1 MQKFLLIIS
10 LMAIFSAKSQT
21 LQTPSEITRFNQVTS
36 YDELTNFVKLLDES
50 SDILSV
56 EIIGKSVLGRELY
69 ALKFTDSYFSTNPS
83 KIKVLIHAQQHGNEQ
98 SGKEGA
104 LLLVNKLISP
114 EYAYLFERIDLVIVP
129 QVNPDGS
136 EKNARHNSNNA
147 DMNRN
152 HLIMT
157 EPEVMA
163 LHQLFDTY
171 QFEVTMDVHEY
182 SPYSEDWMQLG
193 YRKNTDILI
202 GFNTNPAVSSKIR
215 DFQKKHYLP
224 FFNDYLSSR
233 QITNGI
239 YSPGGP
245 PDSAYIR
252 YSTFDINDGRQS
264 FGIQNTFS
272 FIQEGMNGEDNFK
285 QNLSHRAQSQAA
297 GMLALLEF
305 VYQNKKQIK
314 KTVQK
319 ERSKLVKGNDIK
331 EIPLQMEHVGN
342 GQKMQLPAYAYH
354 SKSDSMI
361 IVNDFRPVVKP
372 TLSMNKPYGYLIPKT
387 QTELVNWVH
396 RQDFTIIDLSSIE
409 KFYFEKLFIS
419 SVDSIDFEGDIIP
432 FPSITISQIES
443 SVKLDEYIFVQT
455 RQLKGNLL
463 ILGLE
468 PQSELGLATYRQFS
482 FLMEAESMFPV
493 IRVRLVSSE
502 K

>member
-1 MQKFLLIIS
+1 MRKIFLIIS
-10 LMAIFSAKSQT
+10 LLAIFTVKSQT
-21 LQTPSEITRFNQVTS
+21 LQTPSEIAGFDHITS
-36 YDELTNFVKLLDES
+36 YDELTNYVRLLDES
-50 SDILSV
+50 SEILSV
-56 EIIGKSVLGRELY
+56 ETIGKSVMGRNLY
-69 ALKFTDSYFSTNPS
+69 ALKFSDSYFSASPS
-83 KIKVLIHAQQHGNEQ
+83 KIKVMIHAQQHGNEQ

-104 LLLVNKLISP
+104 LLLANKLISP
-114 EYAYLFERIDLVIVP
+114 EYAYLFEHIDLVIIP

-136 EKNARHNSNNA
+136 EINTRRNSNNA
-147 DMNRN
+147 DLNRN

-163 LHQLFDTY
+163 LHQLFDKY
-171 QFEVTMDVHEY
+171 LFEVTMDVHEY
-182 SPYSEDWMQLG
+182 SPFDKEWMQMG

-215 DFQKKHYLP
+215 AFQKKHYLP
-224 FFNDYLSSR
+224 FFNEYLSSR
-233 QITNGI
+233 QISNGI

-314 KTVQK
+314 KIVQK
-319 ERSKLVKGNDIK
+319 ERSKLVKGIDFK

-342 GQKMQLPAYAYH
+342 GQKMQLPVYAFH
-354 SKSDSMI
+354 SKSDSVI
-361 IVNDFRPVVKP
+361 IVKDFRPVVKP
-372 TLSMNKPYGYLIPKT
+372 TLSMNKPNGYLISKT
-387 QTELVNWVH
+387 QIELVNWVH
-396 RQDFTIIDLSSIE
+396 RQDFTIIDLINPE

-419 SVDSIDFEGDIIP
+419 TVDSIDFEGDIIP
-432 FPSITISQIES
+432 FPSIITSQIES
-443 SVKLDEYIFVQT
+443 SVELDEYIFVPT

-463 ILGLE
+463 IMGLE
-468 PQSELGLATYRQFS
+468 PQSELGLATYKQFG
-482 FLMEAESMFPV
+482 FLMKAETMFPV
-493 IRVRLVSSE
+493 IRVRLVKSE